1 MNKKIEAAIENLLT
15 EDETVHLPDG
25 MDDAFVGIARQF
37 NIPFAV
43 YDRQKCIE
51 ILMEDMDSLEE
62 AEEYF
67 NFNIGSSYLGG
78 GTPAFIEVPDENP
91 F

>member
-1 MNKKIEAAIENLLT
+1 MNSKIEAAIELYLND
-15 EDETVHLPDG
+15 DETIHLPEG

-43 YDRQKCIE
+43 YSRTKCIRLLLE
-51 ILMEDMDSLEE
+51 EMDSVEE

-67 NFNIGSSYLGG
+67 NFNIASSYMGG
-78 GTPAFIEVPDENP
+78 GTPAFIETVEEDD
-91 F
+91 